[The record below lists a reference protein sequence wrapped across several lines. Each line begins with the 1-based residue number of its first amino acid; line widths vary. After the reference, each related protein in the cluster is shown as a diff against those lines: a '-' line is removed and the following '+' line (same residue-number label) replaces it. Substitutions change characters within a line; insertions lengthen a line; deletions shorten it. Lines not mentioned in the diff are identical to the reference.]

1 MDGIVQVGT
10 LLLLLNRD
18 SASFA
23 QTSLRQLVDRGREEQ
38 LTGEADRVQKQVEV
52 GGTDLQSRWWLRAQ
66 LIFHYTGEEKQL
78 PR

>member
-23 QTSLRQLVDRGREEQ
+23 QTSLRELVDRGRAQQ
-38 LTGEADRVQKQVEV
+38 LTGQRSRQGV

-66 LIFHYTGEEKQL
+66 LIFHYPGEEKQL